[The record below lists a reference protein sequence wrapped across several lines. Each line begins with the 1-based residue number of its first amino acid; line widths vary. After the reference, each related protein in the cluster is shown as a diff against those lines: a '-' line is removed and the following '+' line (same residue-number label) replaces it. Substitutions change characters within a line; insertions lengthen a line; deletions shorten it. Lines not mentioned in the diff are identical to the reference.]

1 MVHVLTPD
9 VTMRR
14 LATSIQTRLAMM
26 DLAYSLLTAQ
36 ASAAETS
43 SKMLAET
50 ATMKTHNQLKTNST
64 SPGISNR
71 GSFPLMLLKLQSKH
85 SALKVVT
92 PMARG
97 RLVLVGLEHGWQ
109 RTLL

>member
-1 MVHVLTPD
+1 MMLQLV
-9 VTMRR
+9 
-14 LATSIQTRLAMM
+14 TSIQTQLATMVH
-26 DLAYSLLTAQ
+26 ASSWLTAP
-36 ASAAETS
+36 ASAVETS

-64 SPGISNR
+64 SPGISNP

-97 RLVLVGLEHGWQ
+97 RLVLAASVPEWQ
-109 RTLL
+109 PVLL